1 MVPHV
6 KKHHITCLLL
16 LLALSSMSLMVEAQ
30 TRKGANAIGRSKKPE
45 QLSGQLKKNQTKDNV
60 GNTGKSKIAVK
71 PIGVTQGNSQ
81 TNVGVNTGTKT
92 EKQGSGQREK
102 INYLD
107 FMSWSPGGLFDTVI
121 DGNGQKYSLGQI
133 CSDNTIRKAAWG
145 YNKDAATQV
154 PGKKEMHGIHEP
166 GHEEEHIITEVPIPV
181 CNSGYFRMFLE
192 TGCGMENYSTDFVH
206 MNRLTVMCQVL
217 RDISNFIESPLSTT
231 GQRVNLWIRASSPG
245 DPAGAGVPFYG
256 VPRYNPYASGI
267 ADNLCWI
274 TINSGRDASEGI
286 VSPLSYAGGGTGTV
300 FFHASIAF
308 NFDEVNYHSTLA
320 PITLIPDNVGQ
331 TDLYMVALHEMLH
344 VLGFASQ
351 IAANGESI
359 KGGGYRYY
367 NRYDQHL
374 FTAAAS
380 PEPLIV
386 RDRHACSDMYQSEFN
401 PDIGTPLSVMAPGA
415 GHPVCTTDPADATTC
430 STAIWYLGA
439 TQQRVYTP
447 DCFQFGSSLSH
458 FEDQCLRA
466 GHDFFSTYPGLNPNN
481 HYFVTSNT
489 GHYGPYNAAT
499 NPGAMKRYPTWEERR
514 VLCDIGYRV
523 RTTYGDGISAP
534 GPNWNYHEYVDEE
547 TCGTAVAG
555 INDGLVP
562 TGYRY
567 ITTPAV
573 SIRINGG
580 TLGSLLDND
589 NAASFR
595 CLEVVAGLNPG
606 FATVSATAGTSATPI
621 DFTPYTG
628 APGGVYVLRYIP
640 VSADGR
646 EGNITY
652 VFVYVMIDN
661 CTAEP
666 GCDFVSDGGFEGV
679 DALSSRLS
687 DLRCAGEPFSE
698 SPDLFTRC
706 GPYSAHSFPEGGWFN
721 GEVHPFSKHDNY
733 HFVGAAGGRDGTIF
747 FVESIRNRLAAGL
760 APGTYNVSFWARL
773 SDVTSPLPT
782 QLQLAVSSVHPL
794 PAVPYFMHTL
804 PPTVTSIANFTL
816 TQPDNEWHYYSQ
828 NFTYTGTDLPNS
840 VISVLSPW
848 LNPTTHPLNYIH
860 YYGIDDISIK
870 PVAETPTISLPPAIS
885 LCTAPAV
892 INLNTTLLPVPGITS
907 GMWHWYTIP
916 LASDGTP
923 TVSNS
928 NIFKPADAYAASI
941 ASGGDGHV
949 TVCYSY
955 MRDTCEQMVCREVH
969 ITGMPFTATVT
980 PYPVC
985 AGTVATIT
993 CTPIA
998 GYPTTQNYT
1007 YSGSPAVTCTTPTC
1021 DVATVTATSTTSYMV
1036 TETTSGCSISV
1047 PVIVNPELPAIT
1059 GPTWVCRGSSVT
1071 MHNTYPGGTWSDTS
1085 PLITTNATTG
1095 EVTGVTTGTA
1105 TITYSANVCGIDRTV
1120 TTNIQVY
1127 VHPITSSSGMFNLC
1141 MGSSITLSNVVPHG
1155 IWSSSNSAVASIN
1168 PFTGVLTGGFVS
1180 TATTA
1185 TITYTLECDG
1195 CSTTQEV
1202 TIHPTPNNVFGVM
1215 SVCVGETRTLANTL
1229 PGGTWSSSATGIATV
1244 HPGTGVV
1251 TGITA
1256 GTTIITYAMGSGCFA
1271 TDTFYVG
1278 PVPSAI
1284 SGPSTVCIPS
1294 MVAPVYHNDMPGGIW
1309 SSSNPGVAAIFS
1321 STPYDAIV
1329 VGHMPG
1335 TAILTYS
1342 LCGVDV
1348 TYPISVINGLGTS
1361 ITGPNDLCV
1370 GSTIDLDNLTPGGS
1384 WSSGHTGIATVDPGT
1399 GVVIGVT
1406 PGSTFIT
1413 YTLPT
1418 GCFAIHY
1425 TNVNWT
1431 YPVTGP
1437 DEVCV
1442 GSTITLTHPVGGG
1455 TWSSGSGAATVN
1467 ALGEVTGVS
1476 PGLAMISYSSSVGC
1490 VATPLEV
1497 LVRAL
1502 PPVITGTTTICSL
1515 STTTLYNSETG
1526 GTWSS
1531 LNTSVAT
1538 ITPGTGVVTA
1548 VGIGTAIIRYT
1559 NVHGCSRETVVSV
1572 ISPSIGE
1579 HGDVC
1584 EGNSITLTATSPSG
1598 TWISANTAILS
1609 IGLSTGI
1616 ALGEGAGTTTI
1627 TYTSPEGC
1635 VATTSIEVFDNP
1647 SISGGGSFCSD
1658 GSLPLTG
1665 APAGGT
1671 WTSSMPS
1678 RILIHPSTGVAM
1690 WGGSSTGSA
1699 VITYTMPTGCYSV
1712 ETIIVDA
1719 TPAAITGDMYLCTGD
1734 TTTLINT
1741 ITGGVWSSSD
1751 LGIASVDGSSGLVTG
1766 NASGTATISYTM
1778 PTGCFSTS
1786 VVVVDPTPDAIT
1798 GFPNLCM
1805 GIPRFFFVTPSGGTW
1820 SISDSSKVSVDSVA
1834 PTGESI
1840 LLSGVSPGSVTIT
1853 YTLCSNS
1860 VTFNVNVPP
1869 PISGTLQICP
1879 GYTTDLDH
1887 PISGGVWVSEN
1898 PTIASVAPFTGVVTG
1913 NAVGTAN
1920 IRYVVSGLCATLVT
1934 VTVNSTI
1941 TTITGNLSICV
1952 HGETDLDNPVSGGT
1966 WSTAASTAA
1975 IDASTG
1981 LATGLSAG
1989 TALITYDIGVGC
2001 KAEAVLVVNPAVAPI
2016 AGTMNICENATS
2028 LLANSTPGGTWSSSA
2043 SSIASIVESTGL
2055 MTGEGVGS
2063 AIITYFVSP
2072 GCMDTSIATINIMPD
2087 TISGATNV
2095 CVGSTIALGNATPGG
2110 TWTSN
2115 APTVASID
2123 LAGVVSG
2130 NVAGSAVITYR
2141 IADCYVTKLI
2151 VVNALPAAISGLTS
2165 VCAGSNRT
2173 LSSSSSGGSWSSSN
2187 TSVAIINPTTGL
2199 LTGMGIGTTTITYM
2213 LPTGCFTTVLF
2224 TVHPSLSAIEGPS
2237 SVCGGATISLS
2248 NSTAGGTW
2256 SESYAGILTVDASG
2270 VVTGV
2275 ATGAATVTYSF
2286 SSGCYVT
2293 KTISVDAPSISGG
2306 GTGIVDV
2313 GSTLSLTGTASGG
2326 SWSASNSNATVGLST
2341 GIVTGISGGTV
2352 IITYTRSTGCYA
2364 TKQVTVCAPYTVAIE
2379 QTAPITTG
2387 ADHEIA
2393 FCPGMTLQVSGAPTG
2408 ATFTWSVT
2416 PTSGGVVPV
2425 STGIPGQFSFATT
2438 PSPHTYTLTVTAN
2451 AGGCKES
2458 ANIVMVVNNGGC
2470 YPCDYFKPDVAGACP
2485 IVPYF
2490 KTITAPVLD
2499 GTNLGTG
2506 STPYYFIAKN
2516 ARLDVSPSPGS
2527 VFYMGYNVE
2536 LTVADVIYLSGLHF
2550 YSGANTFCRWKGISV
2565 INDDPVAGGVY
2576 VDGNTLIENASE
2588 AGIQVAVGVSD
2599 DAIIPPSSK
2608 VIVSEA
2614 GIYNRNDVGI
2624 RIDHFQLSSAIVDY
2638 PFTISNNVFTN
2649 RQFNQYVDPEASSPS
2664 CSDYYPFKWPTV
2676 DYLKTATYGE
2686 SGYNPVFNIDN
2697 FHGFPTTL
2705 MAGVVAINSG
2715 STDESVTDHSDT
2727 YYDGVVYNGI
2737 VVGDQ
2742 DKDELYNLFDTI
2754 ITGAYVSN
2762 SNVKFYNNIFRHT
2775 PNPYPITSGSGVGI
2789 HGYQDVTLLA
2799 EKKAVQL
2806 LPGNGEHTN
2815 NRFYNCYNAFYS
2827 SSCYTFISQN
2837 SWVSATLYDATPTS
2851 IGVQNYGFRFVNT
2864 TMYGNH
2870 IMENNNFRNLYGSI
2884 VSAISSCANPYG
2896 RIRIKNNTIIDL
2908 IDSSSNEI
2916 GYYGIRLLDQSTCS
2930 PTYNSL
2936 EISDNYVQ
2944 GSSWG
2949 IEVYGNSDHISS
2961 LSTRIWNN
2969 KVKVIDNGR
2978 ISAWTRLGIVC
2989 RQLSNLVEVTGNTV
3003 EGDPTNGVKYNTYTA
3018 GMPNSQGL
3026 SAYTG
3031 FHFWNVNGTVAS
3043 DVSCNLVKHM
3053 PIGFKF
3059 EHNNNIRW
3067 RRNVMEQ
3074 NKYGLVLHSYFDAG
3088 VPTFYDGTIGQQGD
3102 TCDPMDNIWYDA
3114 GPDAL
3119 TGWTSW
3125 TSTGISQTFTAGTN
3139 PALTSPLYVRPIG
3152 ASTVPSYHYKPTN
3165 NNTWTITYPSTSV
3178 GAAYLPGTSIF
3189 DGTAGCTEL
3198 ELSSICAEGIP
3209 EDEEARGVAT
3219 AVDHKL
3225 PANANAYV
3233 LTPNP
3238 TTGNI
3243 IITQKNPVTETVEVK
3258 VMNAVGQIVYS
3269 GALQFSEGNA
3279 TLSLLNS
3286 TPGIY
3291 MLTMINKEG
3300 EIFSFRIIIQ

>member
-1 MVPHV
+1 MIPLV
-6 KKHHITCLLL
+6 KKHRIACLLL
-16 LLALSSMSLMVEAQ
+16 LLAIGSISIMAEAQ
-30 TRKGANAIGRSKKPE
+30 TTKRANTLSGSKKQEPS
-45 QLSGQLKKNQTKDNV
+45 SGQLKKVQPKDNT
-60 GNTGKSKIAVK
+60 GNTGISKLSAK
-71 PIGVTQGNSQ
+71 PTGTALGGSQ
-81 TNVGVNTGTKT
+81 TNASVNNNTNTRKLT
-92 EKQGSGQREK
+92 SEKREK

-107 FMSWSPGGLFDTVI
+107 FIKWSPGGFFDTVI

-145 YNKDAATQV
+145 YNKEATIQEA
-154 PGKKEMHGIHEP
+154 GKKEMYGIHEP
-166 GHEEEHIITEVPIPV
+166 GHEEEHTITEVPTTV
-181 CNSGYFRMFLE
+181 CNSGYFRMYLE
-192 TGCGMENYSTDFVH
+192 TGCGMENYSSDFLH

-217 RDISNFIESPLSTT
+217 KDISNFIESPLSAS

-245 DPAGAGVPFYG
+245 GPAGAGVPFYG

-286 VSPLSYAGGGTGTV
+286 VSPLSYGGSGTGTV
-300 FFHASIAF
+300 FFHASISF

-374 FTAAAS
+374 FTAAAT
-380 PEPLIV
+380 PQPLIV
-386 RDRHACSDMYQSEFN
+386 RDRHACSDMYQWQFN
-401 PDIGTPLSVMAPGA
+401 PDIGAPLSVLAPGP
-415 GHPVCTTDPADATTC
+415 GHAVCTSGPADATNCT
-430 STAIWYLGA
+430 TALWYLGA
-439 TQQRVYTP
+439 VQQKVYTP

-458 FEDQCLRA
+458 FEDQCLRPA
-466 GHDFFSTYPGLNPNN
+466 HDFLITHPGLDPNN
-481 HYFVTSNT
+481 HYFVMANS
-489 GHYGPYNAAT
+489 GHFGLYDDTT

-523 RTTYGDGISAP
+523 RTTYGDGVSAP

-573 SIRINGG
+573 SVRINGG

-621 DFTPYTG
+621 DFTPYTE

-652 VFVYVMIDN
+652 VFVYVMMDN
-661 CTAEP
+661 CTASP

-679 DALSSRLS
+679 DGLSSELV
-687 DLRCAGEPFSE
+687 DLRCAGEPFAE
-698 SPDLFTRC
+698 SPDLFTMC
-706 GPYSAHSFPEGGWFN
+706 GTNPAHSFPN
-721 GEVHPFSKHDNY
+721 GFDGKVHPFSATSNY

-747 FVESIRNRLAAGL
+747 YVESIKSRLSTGL
-760 APGTYNVSFWARL
+760 TPGTYNLSFWAKL
-773 SDVTSPLPT
+773 GSIPSALPT
-782 QLQLAVSSVHPL
+782 QLQIAVSSVNPL
-794 PAVPYFMHTL
+794 PAVPYFIHSL
-804 PPTVTSIANFTL
+804 PSSVEGIGNFTL
-816 TQPDNEWHYYSQ
+816 SQPDDEWHYYSQ
-828 NFTYTGTDLPNS
+828 NFTYAGTGLPDNL
-840 VISVLSPW
+840 VMVLSPW
-848 LNPTTHPLNYIH
+848 LNPTTHPLSYFH
-860 YYGIDDISIK
+860 YYHIDDISIK
-870 PVAETPTISLPPAIS
+870 PAAETPTISLPPTIA
-885 LCTAPAV
+885 LCGAPAV
-892 INLNTTLLPVPGITS
+892 MNLNSFLSPVPGITS
-907 GMWHWYTIP
+907 GMWHWYTTP
-916 LASDGTP
+916 LASDSTP
-923 TVSNS
+923 IVSHS
-928 NIFKPADAYAASI
+928 NLFRPADAYAASI

-955 MRDTCEQMVCREVH
+955 MHDTCEQMVCREVH

-980 PYPVC
+980 PYPLC

-993 CTPIA
+993 CTAIP
-998 GYPTTQNYT
+998 GYPTTQNYI

-1021 DVATVTATSTTSYMV
+1021 DVATVTATSTTSYLV
-1036 TETTSGCSISV
+1036 TETTSGCSRAV

-1059 GPTWVCRGSSVT
+1059 GPTWVCSGSSVT

-1095 EVTGVTTGTA
+1095 EVTGVTTGTT
-1105 TITYSANVCGIDRTV
+1105 TITYAANVCGIARTV
-1120 TTNIQVY
+1120 TTNIEVY
-1127 VHPITSSSGMFNLC
+1127 VHPITSSSGVFNLC
-1141 MGSSITLSNVVPHG
+1141 TGSSITLSNVVPYG

-1168 PFTGVLTGGFVS
+1168 PFTGVLTGGHVS
-1180 TATTA
+1180 TATTS

-1215 SVCVGETRTLANTL
+1215 SVCVGETRTLANSL
-1229 PGGTWSSSATGIATV
+1229 PGGTWSSSATGIATIV
-1244 HPGTGVV
+1244 PGTGLA
-1251 TGITA
+1251 TGIMA

-1271 TDTFYVG
+1271 TDTFYVA
-1278 PVPSAI
+1278 PIPSSI
-1284 SGPSTVCIPS
+1284 SGPSTVCVPS
-1294 MVAPVYHNDMPGGIW
+1294 MIPPVYHNDMPGGSW
-1309 SSSNPGVAAIFS
+1309 SISNPSIATIT
-1321 STPYDAIV
+1321 STSPYNAIV
-1329 VGHMPG
+1329 TGLMPG

-1342 LCGVDV
+1342 LCGVNA

-1361 ITGPNDLCV
+1361 ITGLNDLCV

-1399 GVVIGVT
+1399 GVVVGVT

-1455 TWSSGSGAATVN
+1455 TWSSGSGAATVD

-1476 PGLAMISYSSSVGC
+1476 PGTAMISYSSSEGC
-1490 VATPLEV
+1490 VATPWEV

-1502 PPVITGTTTICSL
+1502 PPAITGTTTICSL
-1515 STTTLYNSETG
+1515 STTTLHNSEAG

-1531 LNTSVAT
+1531 LNTGVAT

-1559 NVHGCSRETVVSV
+1559 NTHGCSRETVINV
-1572 ISPSIGE
+1572 ISPAIEE
-1579 HGDVC
+1579 HGGIC
-1584 EGNSITLTATSPSG
+1584 EGNSITLTATTPGG
-1598 TWISANTAILS
+1598 TWTSANTS
-1609 IGLSTGI
+1609 IVSIDLSTGI
-1616 ALGEGAGTTTI
+1616 ALGEAVGTTTI
-1627 TYTSPEGC
+1627 TYISPGGC
-1635 VATTSIEVFDNP
+1635 IATTSIEVFEQP
-1647 SISGGGSFCSD
+1647 AISGGSSFCTD
-1658 GSLPLTG
+1658 GSLSLSGT
-1665 APAGGT
+1665 PAGGI
-1671 WTSSMPS
+1671 WTSSIPS
-1678 RILIHPSTGVAM
+1678 RIAIDPATGLAT
-1690 WGGSSTGSA
+1690 WGGSSTGTA
-1699 VITYTMPTGCYSV
+1699 VMTYTMPTGCYV
-1712 ETIIVDA
+1712 VDTITVNII
-1719 TPAAITGDMYLCTGD
+1719 PAAITGDMYLCTGD
-1734 TTTLINT
+1734 TATLANTT
-1741 ITGGVWSSSD
+1741 TGGVWSSSD
-1751 LGIASVDGSSGLVTG
+1751 YGIASIDGISGLVTG

-1778 PTGCFSTS
+1778 PTGCFSTA
-1786 VVVVDPTPDAIT
+1786 VMAIDPTPGAIT
-1798 GFPNLCM
+1798 GFSNLCM
-1805 GIPRFFFVTPSGGTW
+1805 GIPRYFFVTPSGGTW
-1820 SISDSSKVSVDSVA
+1820 SISDSSKVSIDSVA
-1834 PTGESI
+1834 PSGESI
-1840 LLSGVSPGSVTIT
+1840 LLSGVSAGAVTIT

-1860 VTFNVNVPP
+1860 VTFNINVPP
-1869 PISGTLQICP
+1869 PISGTLQVCP
-1879 GYTTDLDH
+1879 GYTTDLHH

-1934 VTVNSTI
+1934 VTVDSTI
-1941 TTITGNLSICV
+1941 TTITGDLTICV

-1966 WSTAASTAA
+1966 WSTAGTAA
-1975 IDASTG
+1975 SIDAATG
-1981 LATGLSAG
+1981 IATGLSPG
-1989 TALITYDIGVGC
+1989 TATITYNIGVGC
-2001 KAEAVLVVNPAVAPI
+2001 KAEAILIVDPAVAPI
-2016 AGTMNICENATS
+2016 AGSMNICENATS
-2028 LLANSTPGGTWSSSA
+2028 LLTNTTPGGTWSSSN
-2043 SSIASIVESTGL
+2043 SSIASIIESSGL
-2055 MTGEGVGS
+2055 MTGEAIGS
-2063 AIITYFVSP
+2063 AIITYFVSS
-2072 GCMDTSIATINIMPD
+2072 GCMDTAIVTTNIMPD
-2087 TISGATNV
+2087 TISGPANV
-2095 CVGSTIALGNATPGG
+2095 CVGNTIALSNATPAGS
-2110 TWTSN
+2110 WTSS
-2115 APTVASID
+2115 APTVASVDIS
-2123 LAGVVSG
+2123 GVVSG
-2130 NVAGSAVITYR
+2130 NVAGAAVITYR
-2141 IADCYVTKLI
+2141 IADCYVTKSI
-2151 VVNALPAAISGLTS
+2151 VVNPLPATISGLTS
-2165 VCAGSNRT
+2165 VCSGSNRT
-2173 LSSSSSGGSWSSSN
+2173 LSCSTSGGSWSSSN
-2187 TSVAIINPTTGL
+2187 TSVAIINPSTGL
-2199 LTGMGIGTTTITYM
+2199 LTGMGVGTTTITYM
-2213 LPTGCFTTVLF
+2213 LPTGCFSTVLF
-2224 TVHPSLSAIEGPS
+2224 TVYPSLSAIAGPS

-2256 SESYAGILTVDASG
+2256 SESYAGILTVDGSG

-2275 ATGAATVTYSF
+2275 ATGAATVTYRLSA
-2286 SSGCYVT
+2286 GCYVT

-2313 GSTLSLTGTASGG
+2313 GSTLSLTGTSSGG
-2326 SWSASNSNATVGLST
+2326 SWSASNSNATVGIST
-2341 GIVTGISGGTV
+2341 GLVTGVAGGTV
-2352 IITYTRSTGCYA
+2352 IITYTRPTGCYA
-2364 TKQVTVCAPYTVAIE
+2364 TKQVTVCAPYTVSIE
-2379 QTAPITTG
+2379 QTAPIATG
-2387 ADHEIA
+2387 TDHEIA
-2393 FCPGMTLQVSGAPTG
+2393 FCPGMTLQVSGAPAG
-2408 ATFTWSVT
+2408 ATFSWSVT
-2416 PTSGGVVPV
+2416 PTSGVTPVP
-2425 STGIPGQFSFATT
+2425 TGIPGQFSFATT
-2438 PSPHTYTLTVTAN
+2438 PATHTYTLTVTAN

-2458 ANIVMVVNNGGC
+2458 ADIVMVVNNGGC

-2485 IVPYF
+2485 VVPYF
-2490 KTITAPVLD
+2490 KTITSSVLD

-2506 STPYYFIAKN
+2506 STPYYFIAKS
-2516 ARLDVSPSPGS
+2516 ARLNVSPSPGS
-2527 VFYMGYNVE
+2527 IFYMGYDVE

-2550 YSGANTFCRWKGISV
+2550 YSGANTFCRWKGISI

-2588 AGIQVAVGVSD
+2588 AGVQVSVGVSD
-2599 DAIIPPSSK
+2599 DAILPPSSK

-2614 GIYNRNDVGI
+2614 GIYNRNDAGI
-2624 RIDHFQLSSAIVDY
+2624 RIDHFQLSSATVDY
-2638 PFTISNNVFTN
+2638 PFTISNSIFTN

-2686 SGYNPVFNIDN
+2686 TGYNPVFNIDN
-2697 FHGFPTTL
+2697 FPGFPTTL
-2705 MAGVVAINSG
+2705 MVGVAAVNSG
-2715 STDESVTDHSDT
+2715 TTDESATDHSDI
-2727 YYDGVVYNGI
+2727 YYDGVAYYGI

-2742 DKDELYNLFDTI
+2742 DKDQLYNLFDTI
-2754 ITGAYVSN
+2754 IAGAYVSN
-2762 SNVKFYNNIFRHT
+2762 SNVRFYNNIFRHT

-2789 HGYQDVTLLA
+2789 HAYQDVTLLTQ
-2799 EKKAVQL
+2799 KKAVQL
-2806 LPGNGEHTN
+2806 LPGNGERTN

-2827 SSCYTFISQN
+2827 SSYYTFISQN

-2864 TMYGNH
+2864 MYGNH

-2884 VSAISSCANPYG
+2884 VSAIPSCANPYG
-2896 RIRIKNNTIIDL
+2896 RIRIKGNTIIDL
-2908 IDSSSNEI
+2908 TDSSGNEI

-2949 IEVYGNSDHISS
+2949 IEVYGNSEHISS
-2961 LSTRIWNN
+2961 LSTRILNN

-2989 RQLSNLVEVTGNTV
+2989 RQLSKLVEVTGNTV
-3003 EGDPTNGVKYNTYTA
+3003 EGDPHNGVNFSTYTA

-3031 FHFWNVNGTVAS
+3031 YHFWHVDGPAAA

-3074 NKYGLVLHSYFDAG
+3074 NKYGLVLHSYFDAD
-3088 VPTFYDGTIGQQGD
+3088 VPTFYDGTITHQGD

-3125 TSTGISQTFTAGTN
+3125 TSSGISQTFTAGTN
-3139 PALTSPLYVRPIG
+3139 PAPHSRLFVRPIG
-3152 ASTVPSYHYKPTN
+3152 TGSYHYKPTN
-3165 NNTWTITYPSTSV
+3165 NNTWTITHPTTSV
-3178 GAAYLPGTSIF
+3178 GSAYAPGTSVF
-3189 DGTAGCTEL
+3189 DATAGCTDL
-3198 ELSSICAEGIP
+3198 ELSTICAEGIP
-3209 EDEEARGVAT
+3209 EDEKERGVAST
-3219 AVDHKL
+3219 ATHKL
-3225 PANANAYV
+3225 SANANAYI

-3243 IITQKNPVTETVEVK
+3243 IITQKKPVAETASVK
-3258 VMNAVGQIVYS
+3258 VINALGQVVYS
-3269 GALQFSEGNA
+3269 DALQFSRGNA
-3279 TLSLLNS
+3279 TFNLPNAK
-3286 TPGIY
+3286 PGMY
-3291 MLTMINKEG
+3291 MLTMTNQEG
-3300 EIFSFRIIIQ
+3300 ETFSFRVIIQ